1 MITSRLACTLVA
13 VVLMAAGRA
22 VALDADLGPSIDLAA
37 LTRLPGDPAA
47 DGLLPCAAIDAGIE
61 TGPRFYVAPIVGSSW
76 ATLAAD
82 EEVILSRN
90 LFTAGGAAGM
100 AFARPGGQARLEF
113 EGRYRDGFALQ
124 DANPDAFAR
133 LAIDQNWSAL
143 VNLWRDVSI
152 GERFGV
158 YAGGGIGAGGYRFD
172 YTVVDQ
178 TSASEILGADAI
190 TQFAWQAGGGL
201 LYAVSDRITLDLGY
215 RFYGVGTG
223 QSLLTLYNGGV
234 PILGAPVTTGFSAS
248 ELLLSVRIYEPFR
261 RWR

>member
-1 MITSRLACTLVA
+1 MITSRLAFTVIAVSLVA
-13 VVLMAAGRA
+13 AGQTLA
-22 VALDADLGPSIDLAA
+22 VEADPGTPIDLAA
-37 LTRLPGDPAA
+37 LSQLPNATSHA
-47 DGLLPCAAIDAGIE
+47 LLPCAAIDAGIE
-61 TGPRFYVAPIVGSSW
+61 AGPRFYVAPIVGSSW
-76 ATLAAD
+76 STLAAD
-82 EEVILSRN
+82 GDVITSRN

-100 AFARPGGQARLEF
+100 AFARPRGQARLEF
-113 EGRYRDGFALQ
+113 EGRYRDGYALQ
-124 DANPDAFAR
+124 ESSPDAFVR

-152 GERFGV
+152 SERFGL

-172 YTVVDQ
+172 YTVVDL
-178 TSASEILGADAI
+178 TAASDILGANAI

-223 QSLLTLYNGGV
+223 QSLLTLYNSGV
-234 PILGAPVTTGFSAS
+234 PVDSGLVTTAFSAS

-261 RWR
+261 SWR

>member
-1 MITSRLACTLVA
+1 MRSSRLSFLVLA
-13 VVLMAAGRA
+13 VAIVAAGRA
-22 VALDADLGPSIDLAA
+22 LALDADLGTSIDLAA
-37 LTRLPGDPAA
+37 LSRLPDEPA
-47 DGLLPCAAIDAGIE
+47 DDLLPCAVIAAGPAAE
-61 TGPRFYVAPIVGSSW
+61 PRFYLAPILGGSWS
-76 ATLAAD
+76 TLAAD
-82 EEVILSRN
+82 GDVITSRN

-124 DANPDAFAR
+124 ESSPDAFVR

-172 YTVVDQ
+172 YTVVDL
-178 TSASEILGADAI
+178 TAASEILGANAI

-223 QSLLTLYNGGV
+223 RSLLTLYNGGV
-234 PILGAPVTTGFSAS
+234 PVDSGLVTTGFSAS

-261 RWR
+261 SWR